1 MMKFFVIFIMLSTL
15 VGVVSALLYA
25 VANANDNRPKKKRN
39 VRNYKVRFDAAK
51 EKYYLVNELET
62 HDEPV
67 TNSFG
72 FRVMYK
78 DKPKAEFVA
87 EKYNA

>member
-1 MMKFFVIFIMLSTL
+1 MKFLVMLILFTF
-15 VGVVSALLYA
+15 A
-25 VANANDNRPKKKRN
+25 VALISSIIIFLFGDNTKSSKVKRN

-67 TNSFG
+67 TNSLG